1 MQSILKRLAG
11 NTLLFAIGN
20 SVSLILSFIMVPFYT
35 KVLSTSDFGI
45 SDIIITTVSMLL
57 PLLSLNIFAAIFR
70 FALDKDENHT
80 QVFSNGLLVSI
91 IGSIISL
98 FTTGLISLLGVKYAF
113 YVGVYLSIT
122 LFLNLFQ
129 NFTRGMDLVKIYA
142 LSGVVS
148 SVINVVSNLVLM
160 AIFHF
165 GLNGY
170 IYSLIISAIITSFYL
185 YFAGNLQKYISKAE
199 ISWTKTKELLVYSIP
214 MIPNSFAWW
223 LTNDANKIIIL
234 GFLGPSANGLLAVA
248 NKLPSMVTTLFS
260 MFTNAWQM
268 TAVDEQGKENTSKIY
283 SITFNLIFGALILG
297 CAIILLIIKPFM
309 HVYVNPNFFSAW
321 KVVPFLL
328 LSSIFSSVSAFFGTT
343 YLVVKKTKGLFT
355 TTLWGMIAN
364 VSFCVIFVHFIGLNG
379 AGIAGSLGFL
389 VVSILRFKQTQK
401 YVPLKL
407 SKLFLSSLL
416 LCYLLLTFSLLMN
429 VTIFLNMI
437 IVLIMLAIFGF
448 EILKLKK
455 NN

>member
-80 QVFSNGLLVSI
+80 QIFSNGLLVSI

-170 IYSLIISAIITSFYL
+170 IYSLIISAIIISFYL
-185 YFAGNLQKYISKAE
+185 YFAANLQKYISKAE
-199 ISWTKTKELLVYSIP
+199 ISWTKTKEL
-214 MIPNSFAWW
+214 
-223 LTNDANKIIIL
+223 
-234 GFLGPSANGLLAVA
+234 
-248 NKLPSMVTTLFS
+248 
-260 MFTNAWQM
+260 
-268 TAVDEQGKENTSKIY
+268 
-283 SITFNLIFGALILG
+283 
-297 CAIILLIIKPFM
+297 
-309 HVYVNPNFFSAW
+309 
-321 KVVPFLL
+321 
-328 LSSIFSSVSAFFGTT
+328 
-343 YLVVKKTKGLFT
+343 
-355 TTLWGMIAN
+355 
-364 VSFCVIFVHFIGLNG
+364 
-379 AGIAGSLGFL
+379 
-389 VVSILRFKQTQK
+389 
-401 YVPLKL
+401 
-407 SKLFLSSLL
+407 
-416 LCYLLLTFSLLMN
+416 
-429 VTIFLNMI
+429 
-437 IVLIMLAIFGF
+437 
-448 EILKLKK
+448 
-455 NN
+455 